1 MGSAMTFYPE
11 EFPQSRVEVSA
22 FQIGRGPVTNAQFAA
37 FCRASGHVTVAEQ
50 GAEPGS
56 LVFVGTPGPVALDEW
71 RQWWRWVPGASWRAP
86 EGPGTTVDE
95 RENHPVVHIAYSDA
109 LAYARWCGGDL
120 PTEAE
125 WEWAARGGLVG
136 ATYAWGE
143 EPNRGERLYANTWQ
157 GDFPFDNHGAHG
169 WRGTS
174 PVGEFPPNGYGLA
187 DVTGNVW
194 EWTADRYVTY
204 PSGAVTDPTGPAS
217 GGWKVTKSGGWDGD
231 QTVTRAALRGAAQTN
246 HKSMNNGFRVALKR
260 VPASSLSTGLV
271 AYYPFDGNA
280 DDVFSDRP
288 EELWRTVLARQPGR
302 LSWLADA
309 PDDLSLN

>member
-1 MGSAMTFYPE
+1 MYRNWWALHSGAMTGAGEQPVQCNDLVGIPSGELLMGSAMTFYPE

-22 FQIGRGPVTNAQFAA
+22 FQIGRGPVTNAQFAD

-50 GAEPGS
+50 GADPGS

-194 EWTADRYVTY
+194 EWTRTVWAGS
-204 PSGAVTDPTGPAS
+204 PGEGPCCSGAPAH
-217 GGWKVTKSGGWDGD
+217 DGD
-231 QTVTRAALRGAAQTN
+231 LKVIKGGSHLCSPQYCLRYRPAARSPQEIAASTS
-246 HKSMNNGFRVALKR
+246 HIGFRICR
-260 VPASSLSTGLV
+260 
-271 AYYPFDGNA
+271 
-280 DDVFSDRP
+280 R
-288 EELWRTVLARQPGR
+288 
-302 LSWLADA
+302 
-309 PDDLSLN
+309 